1 VETIERNGAERKLRL
16 YAEMIL
22 PGKAWLEFR
31 IREVKIADSIQTE
44 ITQEASFAPRGLGG
58 QIYWLIVLPFHAF
71 VFPTMLRNIVRSSK
85 RKVLFG

>member
-1 VETIERNGAERKLRL
+1 
-16 YAEMIL
+16 MIV

-31 IREVKIADSIQTE
+31 IKEVKVGEVTQTE

-58 QIYWLIVLPFHAF
+58 QLYWLIVLPFHAF